1 MKRLAIPS
9 IVLLAVLVAACS
21 SEASSP
27 QPTPEPTPEPTPSDG
42 AASDG
47 AFPSLEAGPGGLAD
61 VLPTEVG
68 GIEITY
74 QSTSGEQVLGGG
86 QMGPEGQAFFDAIG
100 AEASDLTSAFG
111 AGASDDQSQLVTIF
125 AFRVA
130 GVDEGTL
137 REEFLTA
144 MGTQGQFIG
153 EETEVG
159 GKTVHS
165 LAAGSATGGTGFLY
179 VKDDVIYV
187 INAQPPELAEEALAA
202 LP

>member
-1 MKRLAIPS
+1 VKRLAIPS
-9 IVLLAVLVAACS
+9 IVLLAVLAAACS

-27 QPTPEPTPEPTPSDG
+27 RPTPEPTPSEA

-47 AFPSLEAGPGGLAD
+47 AFPSLQAGPGGLAD

-86 QMGPEGQAFFDAIG
+86 QMGPEGEAFFNAIG

-111 AGASDDQSQLVTIF
+111 AGTSADQSQLVTIF

-130 GVDEGTL
+130 GVDESTL

-159 GKTVHS
+159 GRTVHS